1 MKDYYLILN
10 LPKQADKNR
19 IKKAY
24 RDKVKALHPDKTGES
39 GDKQQFLDAK
49 EAYDTL
55 TDDAKRAAYDR
66 ELKRRRNTS
75 RNGTRIP
82 ISRSRGFSG
91 RRRCAGRTSYTG
103 RTPDADRF
111 EAFGERPRQ
120 VIERRLELILSPK
133 EAKNGGRFPISV
145 PVFEPCPH
153 CARGGLP
160 ARFFCP
166 ACGGEGVIGSEQ
178 TIYLSIPAGIAHGT
192 AFEQPVQ
199 AGQNVELILQVT
211 VLIDP
216 RA

>member
-24 RDKVKALHPDKTGES
+24 RDKVKTLHPDKTGES
-39 GDKQQFLDAK
+39 GNSQQFLDAK

-55 TDDAKRAAYDR
+55 TDDTKRAAYDR
-66 ELKRRRNTS
+66 ELGRRQSGS
-75 RNGTRIP
+75 RRGTRIP
-82 ISRSRGFSG
+82 ISRTRGFSG
-91 RRRCAGRTSYTG
+91 SRRYTG
-103 RTPDADRF
+103 RKPEENTSA
-111 EAFGERPRQ
+111 AFGRRPRQ
-120 VIERRLELILSPK
+120 SMKRRLELILSPE
-133 EAKNGGRFPISV
+133 EAIAGGRFPISV
-145 PVFEPCPH
+145 PLMQRCPH
-153 CARGGLP
+153 CARGGLL

-166 ACGGEGVIGSEQ
+166 ACGGEGVIRSEQ
-178 TIYLSIPAGIAHGT
+178 TVHLPIPAGIAHGT

-199 AGQNVELILQVT
+199 AGRNVELILQVT

>member
-1 MKDYYLILN
+1 MKNYYLILD
-10 LPKQADKNR
+10 LPQQADKNR

-39 GDKQQFLDAK
+39 GDRQQFIDAK

-55 TDDAKRAAYDR
+55 TDDAKRSAYDR
-66 ELKRRRNTS
+66 ELNRRQSDS
-75 RNGTRIP
+75 RSGTRIP

-91 RRRCAGRTSYTG
+91 SRRRSGRS
-103 RTPDADRF
+103 PHENPF
-111 EAFGERPRQ
+111 EAFGRRSRQ
-120 VIERRLELILSPK
+120 NIERRLELILNPK
-133 EAKNGGRFPISV
+133 EARAGGRFAVSV
-145 PVFEPCPH
+145 PTVQSCPH
-153 CARGGLP
+153 CARGGLL

-166 ACGGEGVIGSEQ
+166 ACGGEGIIRSEQ
-178 TIYLSIPAGIAHGT
+178 TVYLPISAGIAHGT

-199 AGQNVELILQVT
+199 VGKGLELVLHVT